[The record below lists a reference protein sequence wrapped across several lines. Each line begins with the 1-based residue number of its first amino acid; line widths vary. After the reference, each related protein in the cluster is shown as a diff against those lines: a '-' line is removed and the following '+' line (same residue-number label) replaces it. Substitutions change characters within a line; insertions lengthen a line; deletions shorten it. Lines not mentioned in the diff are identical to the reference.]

1 MRKSYRQLSAEER
14 VQIATLRYQNLSLP
28 QIARVLGR
36 HRSTLWREVRRN
48 RAPYDGGYRSA
59 RAQERAVARR
69 KRSRRN
75 QQFGRAEMSR
85 VETLLRQQWS
95 PEQVAGY
102 LRRGGELSISHETI
116 YHHVWRDLRRGGTLH
131 VQMRGARKQRRKR
144 YGHHDSRGRLAGKR
158 HLSERSAAVENRQQS
173 GHWEIDT
180 VMGSTSAC
188 VVTLVERQSGYLLVG
203 KMCARTTAELNR
215 ATFELM
221 CRHSGQFRTI
231 TADNGTEFHDYRSL
245 EEATG
250 VPFYFATPHHSW
262 ERGTN
267 ENTNGLLRQYLP
279 KGTSLASLT
288 QSRCDAIAETLNTRP
303 RKRHAYQTPK
313 TCFNVALQC

>member
-1 MRKSYRQLSAEER
+1 MRSYHQLSAEER
-14 VQIATLRYQNLSLP
+14 VQIATLRYQNFSLP
-28 QIARVLGR
+28 QIARALGR
-36 HRSTLWREVRRN
+36 HRSTIWREVQRN

-59 RAQERAVARR
+59 RAHERAVARR

-75 QQFGRAEMSR
+75 QQFGRAELSR

-102 LRRGGELSISHETI
+102 LRGQGEFSISHETI
-116 YHHVWRDLRRGGTLH
+116 YRHVWRDLRRGGNLH
-131 VQMRGARKQRRKR
+131 LQLRGAPKQRRKR
-144 YGHHDSRGRLAGKR
+144 YGRYDSRGRLAGKR
-158 HLSERSAAVENRQQS
+158 HISERPAVVETRRQA

-180 VMGSTSAC
+180 VLGTTHEC
-188 VVTLVERQSGYLLVG
+188 VVTLVERQTGYLLVG
-203 KMCARTTAELNR
+203 KMRARTTAELNR

-221 CRHSGQFRTI
+221 CRHPERFRTI
-231 TADNGTEFHDYRSL
+231 TADNGTEFHAYRSL
-245 EEATG
+245 EAATG

-279 KGTSLASLT
+279 KGTSLAALT
-288 QSRCDAIAETLNTRP
+288 QSRCDAIAQTLNTRP
-303 RKRHAYQTPK
+303 RKRHAYQTPE
-313 TCFNVALQC
+313 TCFNVALQS

>member
-1 MRKSYRQLSAEER
+1 MNRYRQLGADER
-14 VQIATLRYQNLSLP
+14 VQIATLRYQNFSLP
-28 QIARVLGR
+28 HIARIVGR
-36 HRSTLWREVRRN
+36 HRSTVWREVRRN

-59 RAQERAVARR
+59 RAHERAVARR
-69 KRSRRN
+69 GRSRRN
-75 QQFGRAEMSR
+75 QQFGRAEMGR

-102 LRRGGELSISHETI
+102 LRQGGEFSISHETI
-116 YHHVWRDLRRGGTLH
+116 YRHVWRDLRRGGSLH

-144 YGHHDSRGRLAGKR
+144 YGRYDSRGRLAGKR
-158 HLSERSAAVENRQQS
+158 HISERPVAVETRQEP

-180 VMGSTSAC
+180 VMGSTHEC

-203 KMCARTTAELNR
+203 KMRARTTAELNR
-215 ATFELM
+215 ATFALM
-221 CRHSGQFRTI
+221 CRCPGQFRTI
-231 TADNGTEFHDYRSL
+231 TADNGTEFHDYRAL
-245 EEATG
+245 EEVTG

-288 QSRCDAIAETLNTRP
+288 QSRCDAIAEILNTRP
-303 RKRHAYQTPK
+303 RKRHAYQTPE
-313 TCFNVALQC
+313 TCFNVALQS

>member
-14 VQIATLRYQNLSLP
+14 VQIATLRSQGYTLSK
-28 QIARVLGR
+28 IAGVLGR
-36 HRSTLWREVRRN
+36 HRTTVWREVKRN
-48 RAPYDGGYRSA
+48 RAPHDGGYRSA
-59 RAQERAVARR
+59 RAHERAVARR

-75 QQFGRAEMSR
+75 QRFGRAQLAR
-85 VETLLRQQWS
+85 VETLLRRQWS

-102 LRRGGELSISHETI
+102 LRREGELSISHETI
-116 YHHVWRDLRRGGTLH
+116 YRHVWGDLRRGGSLH
-131 VQMRGARKQRRKR
+131 AQMRGARKQRRKR
-144 YGHHDSRGRLAGKR
+144 YGRNGSRGRLAGKR
-158 HLSERSAAVENRQQS
+158 HLSERPAAVETRRQA

-180 VMGSTSAC
+180 VMGTTSDC

-203 KMCARTTAELNR
+203 KMRARTTAELNR
-215 ATFELM
+215 ATFALM
-221 CRHSGQFRTI
+221 CRHPGQFRTI
-231 TADNGTEFHDYRSL
+231 TADNGTEFHDYAAL
-245 EEATG
+245 EEVTG

-288 QSRCDAIAETLNTRP
+288 QGRCDAIAEILNDRP
-303 RKRHAYQTPK
+303 RKRHAYKTPK
-313 TCFNVALQC
+313 TCFSVALQS

>member
-14 VQIATLRYQNLSLP
+14 IQIATLSSQGYALAR
-28 QIARVLGR
+28 IAEVLGR
-36 HRSTLWREVRRN
+36 HRATVWREVKRN

-59 RAQERAVARR
+59 RAHERAVARR

-85 VETLLRQQWS
+85 VETLLREQWS
-95 PEQVAGY
+95 PEQVSGY
-102 LRRGGELSISHETI
+102 LRQGGEFSISHETI
-116 YHHVWRDLRRGGTLH
+116 YRHVWRDLRRGGNLY

-144 YGHHDSRGRLAGKR
+144 YGRNDSRGRLAGKR
-158 HLSERSAAVENRQQS
+158 HISERPVEVESRQQP

-180 VMGSTSAC
+180 VMGSTSEC
-188 VVTLVERQSGYLLVG
+188 VVTLVERKTGFLLVG
-203 KMCARTTAELNR
+203 KMRARTTAELNR

-221 CRHSGQFRTI
+221 CRHPEKFRTI
-231 TADNGTEFHDYRSL
+231 TADNGTEFHDYRAL
-245 EEATG
+245 EEITG

-288 QSRCDAIAETLNTRP
+288 QSRCDAIAETLNIRP
-303 RKRHAYQTPK
+303 RKRHDYKTPK
-313 TCFNVALQC
+313 ACFNVALQS